1 MTSADGVYEW
11 NLDRLSDDG
20 FVEADLAHLVVGN
33 RGRMR
38 DPRRT
43 PVEVTE
49 VKAKTGSFVVRVCAF
64 EDTGAEWEL
73 PLHAISAFQFSVGA
87 LPASER
93 DLASLQRARERFDR
107 DLTIGA
113 EPATR
118 QSTLASVARRRK
130 DVASWLAARRA
141 QVDIAAHI
149 ESREGDPG
157 IYELVEEFFAE
168 RGLGELESC
177 FSATFVSNPASG
189 ELVKGHA
196 IVAAELGLCPFR
208 GKVARDPELFSGAWS
223 RDRRAE
229 HLTWRLALVQELWRS
244 LGGEGLACYRGAASE
259 TPIEAGAKGSF
270 VSATMSRVVAQA
282 HFDGGP
288 TTGFGAMWRQ
298 PLPLERL
305 FMSFLE
311 TRAMNAKFHEV
322 EVVLIGDPSN
332 TVF

>member
-1 MTSADGVYEW
+1 MTSTDAVYEW
-11 NLDRLSDDG
+11 SPGPVSDDG
-20 FVEADLAHLVVGN
+20 FVDANLAHLVAGN

-49 VKAKTGSFVVRVCAF
+49 VKPKTGSFVVRVCAF
-64 EDTGAEWEL
+64 EDAGAEWEL
-73 PLHAISAFQFSVGA
+73 PLYGISAFQFPVGA
-87 LPASER
+87 PRAGEH
-93 DLASLQRARERFDR
+93 DLATLRRGRERFDR
-107 DLTIGA
+107 DLTVDA
-113 EPATR
+113 EPGTR
-118 QSTLASVARRRK
+118 QATLASIAHRRE
-130 DVASWLAARRA
+130 DVASWLAARGPQA
-141 QVDIAAHI
+141 DIAARI
-149 ESREGDPG
+149 ESREGDPSL
-157 IYELVEEFFAE
+157 YELAEEFFAE

-189 ELVKGHA
+189 EVVKGHA

-208 GKVARDPELFSGAWS
+208 GKVARDPALFSGSWS
-223 RDRRAE
+223 RGRRGE

-244 LGGEGLACYRGAASE
+244 FGGEGLACYRGTASE
-259 TPIEAGAKGSF
+259 TPIEGGTKGSF
-270 VSATMSRVVAQA
+270 VSATMSRAVAQA

-298 PLPLERL
+298 TLPLERL

-311 TRAMNAKFHEV
+311 TRAMNTKFREA
-322 EVVLIGDPSN
+322 EVVLIGDPAN